1 MFCLFFL
8 GGGGI
13 TDCLKAVLLLQE
25 VAKTAHEAGKRITSN
40 RPWMLSDNVM
50 VFFLKRES
58 ALFFFLFFFL
68 QKLEL
73 KHREFESK
81 SLFSLPDVALSEHG
95 QPLSSSHL
103 SSLPVKQLFLFFYI
117 KRLPGKR

>member
-1 MFCLFFL
+1 MHYFSFF
-8 GGGGI
+8 
-13 TDCLKAVLLLQE
+13 
-25 VAKTAHEAGKRITSN
+25 
-40 RPWMLSDNVM
+40 
-50 VFFLKRES
+50 
-58 ALFFFLFFFL
+58 FFFL